1 MGFNIH
7 LGSTGCMGNNAG
19 PVNPCSAPNVG
30 EVSLDTGE
38 PVQER
43 ELVVTG
49 GIERSIMPPGN
60 QIPVGTVDKVT
71 PDEAAR
77 VQILQIGY
85 SVDFSQLDVVQV
97 VKWVPET

>member
-1 MGFNIH
+1 
-7 LGSTGCMGNNAG
+7 
-19 PVNPCSAPNVG
+19 
-30 EVSLDTGE
+30 
-38 PVQER
+38 
-43 ELVVTG
+43 
-49 GIERSIMPPGN
+49 MPPGN

-77 VQILQIGY
+77 VQILQVGY